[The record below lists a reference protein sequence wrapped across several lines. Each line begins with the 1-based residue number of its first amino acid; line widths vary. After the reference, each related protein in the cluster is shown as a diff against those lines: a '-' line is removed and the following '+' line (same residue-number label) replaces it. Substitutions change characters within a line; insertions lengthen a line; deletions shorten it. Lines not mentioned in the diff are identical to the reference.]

1 MAIAIVAD
9 TAAVHAAPEVEVYE
23 SHYLGSQEKAVGWVL
38 IVLALLFWS
47 FVASTTIAGILGA

>member
-9 TAAVHAAPEVEVYE
+9 TAAVHTEPHVEVYE
-23 SHYLGSQEKAVGWVL
+23 CHYLGSQEKAVGWVL

-47 FVASTTIAGILGA
+47 FVASSTVAGILGV

>member
-9 TAAVHAAPEVEVYE
+9 ATAVHAEPHVEVYE

-38 IVLALLFWS
+38 IVLAILFWS
-47 FVASTTIAGILGA
+47 FVASSTVAGILGL